1 MRTTIKIKKTEGI
14 DSNFDWVRR
23 EKIKGRKKLSI
34 AIEPALI
41 PIHAPPHQLCLHS
54 LIQTTWWLVAF
65 NLLKALHVLAIF
77 FILKLFKFIKIT
89 ELPLKPYT
97 NYKKHSDIKKKIP

>member
-1 MRTTIKIKKTEGI
+1 L
-14 DSNFDWVRR
+14 NFDWVRR
-23 EKIKGRKKLSI
+23 EKKKRRKKLSI

-54 LIQTTWWLVAF
+54 LIQTTWWLVAL

-77 FILKLFKFIKIT
+77 FIFKFMKIT
-89 ELPLKPYT
+89 ELPLKPYI

>member
-1 MRTTIKIKKTEGI
+1 MRTIIKIKETERI
-14 DSNFDWVRR
+14 DLNFDWVRR
-23 EKIKGRKKLSI
+23 EKKKGRKKLSI

-41 PIHAPPHQLCLHS
+41 PIHAPPHQMCLHS

-77 FILKLFKFIKIT
+77 LF
-89 ELPLKPYT
+89 L
-97 NYKKHSDIKKKIP
+97 NYLNL